1 MIPLRSI
8 AVFYHVAS
16 TQSVVAAAEH
26 LNVTSSAI
34 SQQLRSLEE
43 HIGTTLVVKSGRAL
57 RLTEAGE
64 RYFDLISEDIEHII
78 KATDQIKGTKIPT
91 RLTIRATPTI
101 STKWLL
107 PRLGEFLSSHPD
119 LEVRLDGSN
128 EPTDFSR
135 ERVDIEIR
143 HGTGKWPGLC
153 VTPLT
158 TEHFVPVCSPSLAE
172 PASLEPHDFRNYRLI
187 HSVKAQIQWRNW
199 FSTIGYKGES
209 FSGSLHFDRSH
220 MSVDAA
226 TLGLGIALESNLMM
240 DKELKEG
247 KLIIPSKV
255 TAKIPICTQ
264 WIVCPNQNLRL
275 PHVRRFMEWIQESA
289 YQWQRQA
296 EIDLFSQPKQSPRKS
311 KLP

>member
-1 MIPLRSI
+1 MIPFRSI
-8 AVFYHVAS
+8 AVFYHVARM
-16 TQSVVAAAEH
+16 QSVIAAAGH
-26 LNVTSSAI
+26 LNVTPSAI

-64 RYFDLISEDIEHII
+64 RYFELVSEDIEHII
-78 KATDQIKGTKIPT
+78 KVTDQIKGIKTPT

-107 PRLGEFLSSHPD
+107 PRLGEFLDSHPD

-143 HGTGKWPGLC
+143 HGTGRWPGLY
-153 VTPLT
+153 VQPLT
-158 TEHFVPVCSPSLAE
+158 TELFFPVCSPSLAT
-172 PASLEPHDFRNYRLI
+172 PASLMPDDLKDYRLI
-187 HSVKAQIQWRNW
+187 HSVKAQIQWRHW
-199 FSTIGYKGES
+199 FIKTGYKEEVFTG
-209 FSGSLHFDRSH
+209 GLHFDRSH

-226 TLGLGIALESNLMM
+226 TLGHGIALESSLMM
-240 DKELKEG
+240 EKELNEG

-255 TAKIPICTQ
+255 TPNIPICTQ
-264 WIVCPNQNLRL
+264 WLVCPNQNLRL
-275 PHVRRFMEWIQESA
+275 PHVRSFMEWIQNTA
-289 YQWQRQA
+289 HQWQHQA
-296 EIDLFSQPKQSPRKS
+296 GALPFSQA
-311 KLP
+311 

>member
-8 AVFYHVAS
+8 AVFFHVAR
-16 TQSVVAAAEH
+16 TQSVIAAAEH

-78 KATDQIKGTKIPT
+78 KVTDQIKGIKTPT

-143 HGTGKWPGLC
+143 HGTGRWPGLY
-153 VTPLT
+153 VQPLT
-158 TEHFVPVCSPSLAE
+158 TEQFIPVCSPSIAA
-172 PASLEPHDFRNYRLI
+172 PASLMPSDLKNYRLI

-199 FSTIGYKGES
+199 FAKVGYKKEV
-209 FSGSLHFDRSH
+209 FSGSLNFDRSH

-226 TLGLGIALESNLMM
+226 ALGLGIALESTLMM
-240 DKELKEG
+240 DRELREG

-255 TAKIPICTQ
+255 IPDIPICTQ

-275 PHVRRFMEWIQESA
+275 PHVRKFVEWIQETA
-289 YQWQRQA
+289 CQWQDQANTHPFRQA
-296 EIDLFSQPKQSPRKS
+296 
-311 KLP
+311 